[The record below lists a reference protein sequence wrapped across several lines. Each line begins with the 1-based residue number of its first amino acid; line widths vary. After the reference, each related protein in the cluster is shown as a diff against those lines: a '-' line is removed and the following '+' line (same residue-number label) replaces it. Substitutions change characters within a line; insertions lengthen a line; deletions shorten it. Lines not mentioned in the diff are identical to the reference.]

1 MNSTK
6 VRIELMNSEIIDGT
20 LQNDVDLA
28 YFIDATVSVDGSISH
43 EVIIEIPMSLIEKH
57 KEFVKVIEGVVFEL
71 SSNITENLKTQ
82 LHDEGEQQLFT
93 LSDIYDSNDQLTW
106 NEEDQESLKFDDDNS
121 TDHS

>member
-28 YFIDATVSVDGSISH
+28 YFIDATVSEDGAISH
-43 EVIIEIPMSLIEKH
+43 EIIIEIPMSLIEKH
-57 KEFVKVIEGVVFEL
+57 KEFVTLIEGVVFEL
-71 SSNITENLKTQ
+71 SANITDNLKTQ
-82 LHDEGEQQLFT
+82 LHDEGEQLQYT
-93 LSDIYDSNDQLTW
+93 LSDIDDSFNDQLTW
-106 NEEDQESLKFDDDNS
+106 NMTDDDDNS

>member
-71 SSNITENLKTQ
+71 SANITENLKTQ

>member
-1 MNSTK
+1 
-6 VRIELMNSEIIDGT
+6 MNSEIIDGT

-28 YFIDATVSVDGSISH
+28 YFIDATVSEDGAMSH
-43 EVIIEIPMSLIEKH
+43 EIIIEIPMSLVEKH

-93 LSDIYDSNDQLTW
+93 LSSIDDSFNDQLTW
-106 NEEDQESLKFDDDNS
+106 NMTDDDDNS